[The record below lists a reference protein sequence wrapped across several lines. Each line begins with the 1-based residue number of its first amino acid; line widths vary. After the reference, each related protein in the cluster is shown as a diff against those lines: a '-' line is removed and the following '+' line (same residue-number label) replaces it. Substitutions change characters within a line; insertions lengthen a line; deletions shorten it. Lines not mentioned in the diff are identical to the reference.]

1 MRQKKVVFISGS
13 TRGIG
18 LEIAKKFS
26 RENFSVILN
35 SKAKV
40 SKDKLKILKKEI
52 KEFYYYN
59 CDLSDQ
65 KKVNS
70 LFKNLKRKFK
80 KIDVIINNAGMSSGS
95 KVGMENYNEW
105 LLMFKNNFL
114 TTTNTVEAFTKIFR
128 NSLEKSKIIC
138 ISSTAA
144 HYYNDAPSAYIVS
157 KKALN
162 TYVKLMGQYLAK
174 FKMNINAISP
184 GNILTKGGT
193 WDKKMKKNKR
203 SVINYINNVVPL
215 KKFGNP
221 SDIVELAF
229 FLGSEKANFI
239 NGSIVVSDGG
249 QEKTL

>member
-105 LLMFKNNFL
+105 LLMFKN
-114 TTTNTVEAFTKIFR
+114 APIFMF
-128 NSLEKSKIIC
+128 S
-138 ISSTAA
+138 
-144 HYYNDAPSAYIVS
+144 
-157 KKALN
+157 
-162 TYVKLMGQYLAK
+162 
-174 FKMNINAISP
+174 
-184 GNILTKGGT
+184 
-193 WDKKMKKNKR
+193 
-203 SVINYINNVVPL
+203 
-215 KKFGNP
+215 
-221 SDIVELAF
+221 
-229 FLGSEKANFI
+229 
-239 NGSIVVSDGG
+239 
-249 QEKTL
+249 